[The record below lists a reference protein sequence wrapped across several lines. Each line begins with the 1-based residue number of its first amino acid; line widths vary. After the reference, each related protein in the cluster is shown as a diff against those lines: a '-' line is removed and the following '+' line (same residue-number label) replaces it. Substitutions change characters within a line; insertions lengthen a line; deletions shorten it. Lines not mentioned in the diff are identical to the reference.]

1 MTRTNEKNFPFYKKI
16 GVPTFENLAQQGGF
30 DTYVDLQNA
39 YRYIQSGEIVLEIGA
54 GYGRCIDFLIH
65 KGHKGTIY
73 AIEQSAELCEHL
85 REKYKDIAVIIEGDI
100 YQSYLPERV
109 DSALWMW
116 SGIIDFAP
124 DEQAHTIQHLA
135 DLLKE
140 KGKLFID
147 IPRLGAQTIAIHQ
160 DTQHITMKTDFGVM
174 ECYIPTTVEV
184 QSYAHAAG
192 FNRVDEINYETS
204 TAKKRTM
211 YILLK

>member
-1 MTRTNEKNFPFYKKI
+1 MSRVNEKNFDFYNKI
-16 GVPTFENLAQQGGF
+16 GVATFEHLANQGGF
-30 DTYVDLQNA
+30 DSYVDLQNA
-39 YRYIQSGEIVLEIGA
+39 YRYIQPNEIVLEIGA
-54 GYGRCIDFLIH
+54 GYGRCIDFLLYKEH
-65 KGHKGTIY
+65 QGTIY
-73 AIEQSAELCEHL
+73 AIEQSSSLCEHL
-85 REKYKDIAVIIEGDI
+85 REKYKDKANIIEGDI
-100 YQSYLPERV
+100 YQSFLPERV

-124 DEQAHTIQHLA
+124 EEQAHTIKHLA

-147 IPRLGAQTIAIHQ
+147 IPRIGTQTIAIHQ
-160 DTQHITMKTDFGVM
+160 DSQRINMKTDFGEM

-184 QSYAHAAG
+184 QEYAHQAG
-192 FNRVDEINYETS
+192 FNRVDEINYETA